1 MNTKHL
7 QVGDIVIQ
15 QGAPAGNRYVVVD
28 VKPPIHYNIPRIL
41 ITEVGGKD
49 LPYGVGEDILTL
61 VERPS
66 KGNNGQGNGQN
77 APRT

>member
-1 MNTKHL
+1 MDTKTL

-15 QGAPAGNRYVVVD
+15 QGAPSGNRYVVVD
-28 VKPPIHYNIPRIL
+28 VKPPIHYNIPRIM
-41 ITEVGGKD
+41 INEVGGKD

-66 KGNNGQGNGQN
+66 SE
-77 APRT
+77 